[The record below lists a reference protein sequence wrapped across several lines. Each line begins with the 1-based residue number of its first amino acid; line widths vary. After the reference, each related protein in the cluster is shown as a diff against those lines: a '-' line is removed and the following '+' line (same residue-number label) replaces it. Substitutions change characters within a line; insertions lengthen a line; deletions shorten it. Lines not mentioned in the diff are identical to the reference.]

1 MEFRSVAISDVDA
14 LWELQT
20 QLDNETKFMLYEA
33 GERKKDLGPVEEV
46 IRPVLQGRDFFEVA
60 VEDDKLVGYLSARR
74 GALARTQ
81 HSVYVV
87 TGVLKAYQNRGIATT
102 FFTHLDQWARQNNV
116 KRMELVVMAPNEAAI
131 HVYQKAGFVLEGTL
145 RYAVVVDGKFI
156 DEFTMAK
163 LIE

>member
-1 MEFRSVAISDVDA
+1 MEFRSVAMSDVDA

-33 GERKKDLGPVEEV
+33 GECKKDLGPVEEV